1 MDRNSAI
8 GLTLIA
14 AMMLGYFWY
23 TSKTQPPVQPQTQS
37 AAPTTPNNSNTVAE
51 PVPAVQDSILTA
63 AYGDFSDFLKGEEK
77 VSTIETGD
85 LKINFSNKGG
95 IIQYLELKN
104 FKTYT
109 EKPLILV
116 EPSNSSF
123 KLLTKFKGE
132 EID

>member
-23 TSKTQPPVQPQTQS
+23 TAKTQPPVEPQTQS
-37 AAPTTPNNSNTVAE
+37 TPTVTPNSSNVIAESVPTV
-51 PVPAVQDSILTA
+51 PDSILTA

-85 LKINFSNKGG
+85 LKINFSSKGG

-104 FKTYT
+104 FKTYSGQ
-109 EKPLILV
+109 PL
-116 EPSNSSF
+116 
-123 KLLTKFKGE
+123 
-132 EID
+132 